1 MNTGGDKLVTNA
13 GSGSA
18 IPSKS
23 GRSRRRKKRGHE
35 CVVKFGSATVP
46 VYRMDSGGRQRFT
59 IAYYREGKRL
69 RQVFSSLDD
78 AKKEALLVAQRIQS
92 GMQHMTDLKPH
103 DREAYLTARKMT
115 DEAGMPLV
123 AVVEDYL
130 RARKIAGS
138 ESLAAMASE
147 YSKHFGNLTRRA
159 TVPEVVAQLIASKTQ
174 DGSSTRHI
182 AQIRSVLNRFA
193 AAHSGEI
200 LDVTSSDIDAWLRSL
215 NVAPSSRNSM
225 LIYVNLLLSHATGG
239 SSFSLPKA
247 ARQFF
252 ECRSAP
258 FLLAPALNVFQIDS
272 H

>member
-13 GSGSA
+13 ASA
-18 IPSKS
+18 LQSPPSQDVPE
-23 GRSRRRKKRGHE
+23 GGKKRGPE
-35 CVVKFGSATVP
+35 CVVKSGSATVP
-46 VYRMDSGGRQRFT
+46 VYRMDSGGRQRFA
-59 IAYYREGKRL
+59 IAYYRDGKRP

-78 AKKEALLVAQRIQS
+78 AKKEALLVAQRIQC

-103 DREAYLTARKMT
+103 DREAYLTARKMA
-115 DEAGMPLV
+115 DEDGMPLV

-147 YSKHFGNLTRRA
+147 YSEQFGNLTRRA
-159 TVPEVVAQLIASKTQ
+159 TVHEVVAQLIASKTR

-193 AAHSGEI
+193 ATHPGEI

-215 NVAPSSRNSM
+215 KKRSPS
-225 LIYVNLLLSHATGG
+225 A
-239 SSFSLPKA
+239 SL
-247 ARQFF
+247 
-252 ECRSAP
+252 
-258 FLLAPALNVFQIDS
+258 
-272 H
+272 